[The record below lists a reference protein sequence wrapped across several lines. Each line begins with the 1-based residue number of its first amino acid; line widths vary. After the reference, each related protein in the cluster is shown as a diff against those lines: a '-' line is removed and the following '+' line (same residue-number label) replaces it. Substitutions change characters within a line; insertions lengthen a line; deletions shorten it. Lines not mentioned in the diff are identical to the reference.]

1 MRLYLLRH
9 GEAEPYRSD
18 DAGRA
23 LVEAGRRAVLDKI
36 EHLEPVDRF
45 LCSPYLR
52 ARQTADLVKARV
64 GMDPVLDDRLTPD
77 QPVEAVLALLQAGEA
92 GTTLVVGHNPLLSQL
107 LGELVGE
114 RGTAHLHTA
123 GLACLE
129 AGDWFPG
136 GSTLK
141 WLR

>member
-9 GEAEPYRSD
+9 GEAEPFRSD

-23 LVEAGRRAVLDKI
+23 LVEAGRRAVLDKADF
-36 EHLEPVDRF
+36 LEPVSRF

-52 ARQTADLVKARV
+52 AWQTADLVKAKAGV
-64 GMDPVLDDRLTPD
+64 EPVLDDRLTPD

-92 GTTLVVGHNPLLSQL
+92 DSTLMVGHNPLLSQL
-107 LGELVGE
+107 LCDLVGE
-114 RGTAHLHTA
+114 RGTLHLHTA
-123 GLACLE
+123 GLACLDAE
-129 AGDWFPG
+129 DWFPG
-136 GSTLK
+136 GATLR